1 MSTQSYIG
9 SPNGVVL
16 CVDRIS
22 RHRMT
27 GRLYHRYSK
36 QVIPSSAGSRPSF

>member
-22 RHRMT
+22 RPRMT
-27 GRLYHRYSK
+27 GRGVEIRADFETGETYE
-36 QVIPSSAGSRPSF
+36 